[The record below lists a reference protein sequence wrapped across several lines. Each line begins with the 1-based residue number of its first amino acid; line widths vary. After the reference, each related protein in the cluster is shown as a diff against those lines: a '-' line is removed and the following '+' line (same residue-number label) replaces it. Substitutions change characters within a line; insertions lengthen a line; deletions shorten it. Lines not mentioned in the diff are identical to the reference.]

1 MPLPVIDLSSNL
13 PENLERWANSLKG
26 GGAKLQ
32 VFQIIYSGKKKHWT
46 VKEIAAATKG
56 TLSGKNVAQAG
67 KKLVGDALLNQAPN
81 TFPIVYEKRA
91 DVHHHKTRIL
101 RLAQSKAKRNALATK
116 RKIQVSVRMQGLRSS
131 AQGKA
136 RQITIDD
143 IDQFRKAARLR
154 RKQKKLPPLSESRF
168 KKGLQKIFKQSGT
181 FKDWGGE
188 RDDFFTNKLKLKG
201 KRQSAAFALKG
212 PGVGTKTMTPGK
224 WGKHGNQIQRL
235 VQAPAQVFLLQ
246 FEGTI
251 DEYSIEQLQKLTEH
265 RAQQENARL
274 FYGYIDR
281 DDSLR
286 LRHAFPRAFRT

>member
-1 MPLPVIDLSSNL
+1 MPLPVIDVSSNL
-13 PENLERWANSLKG
+13 PENLERWANSLRG
-26 GGAKLQ
+26 GGTKLQ
-32 VFQIIYSGKKKHWT
+32 VFQVVYSGKKRHWT

-56 TLSGKNVAQAG
+56 KLSGKNVAGAG
-67 KKLVGDALLNQAPN
+67 KKLVGDALLNQLPN
-81 TFPIVYEKRA
+81 KFPIVYEKRP

-101 RLAQSKAKRNALATK
+101 RLAQSKTKRNALPTK
-116 RKIQVSVRMQGLRSS
+116 RKIQVSVRTHNLKSS
-131 AQGKA
+131 FHGRA

-143 IDQFRKAARLR
+143 IDQFQKAARLS
-154 RKQKKLPPLSESRF
+154 RKQRRLSPISESRF
-168 KKGLQKIFKQSGT
+168 KKALQKIFKQSGT
-181 FKDWGGE
+181 FNDWGGE
-188 RDDFFTNKLKLKG
+188 RDDFFTNKLKVKG
-201 KRQSAAFALKG
+201 KRHSAAFALKG

-246 FEGTI
+246 FEGII

-265 RAQQENARL
+265 RAHQEKARL

-286 LRHAFPRAFRT
+286 LRHAFPKEFRP